1 MTDLAWEKPV
11 QEQAASAMPRSRVT
25 FLAGGAVLLGVV
37 MYLIFTATTSGAQY
51 YITVEELVSNP
62 DYIGQR
68 VRVSGAV
75 IGETI
80 QYDQRNLIID
90 FNIAHIPQRTQD
102 LAYTLYLAANDPEA
116 VQMPVNITD
125 QVKPDLLEHEA
136 QAILTG
142 RLGEDGVFYATELL
156 LKCPS
161 RYEEASSDQVAGE
174 GA

>member
-1 MTDLAWEKPV
+1 MTDLAWEKPAQPQAV
-11 QEQAASAMPRSRVT
+11 QARPRSRIT
-25 FLAGGAVLLGVV
+25 FLAGGVVLLGVV
-37 MYLIFTATTSGAQY
+37 IYLIFTATTSGAQY
-51 YITVEELVSNP
+51 YITVEELMSNP
-62 DYIGQR
+62 DYVGQR

-75 IGETI
+75 IGDTI
-80 QYDQRNLIID
+80 DYDQRNINID
-90 FNIAHIPQRTQD
+90 FTIAHIPQRTQD
-102 LAYTLYLAANDPEA
+102 LAYTLYVAANDPQA
-116 VQMPVNITD
+116 VQMPVHVAN

>member
-1 MTDLAWEKPV
+1 MTELAWEKPV
-11 QEQAASAMPRSRVT
+11 QAEALSARPRSRLT
-25 FLAGGAVLLGVV
+25 FLAGGVVLLGVV
-37 MYLIFTATTSGAQY
+37 IYLIFTATTSGAQY
-51 YITVEELVSNP
+51 YITVEELVNNP
-62 DYIGQR
+62 DFVGQR

-75 IGETI
+75 IGDTI

-102 LAYTLYLAANDPEA
+102 LAYTLYLAANNPDS
-116 VQMPVNITD
+116 VQVPIHITN

-161 RYEEASSDQVAGE
+161 RYEEASTDQVAGE